1 MRHVVLLSRVLRL
14 IVLIRLVSIV
24 AIQIVSLSLLV
35 RLKVALLLLLGLVRW
50 LRSETFVLIRCKEV
64 RSSLLIESVG

>member
-1 MRHVVLLSRVLRL
+1 
-14 IVLIRLVSIV
+14 
-24 AIQIVSLSLLV
+24 
-35 RLKVALLLLLGLVRW
+35 LKVALLLLLGLIRW